1 MTDLDFW
8 REAWAAGRVHPRS
21 KRPDDTLEMHWPSL
35 KVALGSRVLVPLSG
49 KSGDLAWLGSHGF
62 FTVGVEISAIPC
74 EAFFAERGVQPVRT
88 GYGSFVRWQG
98 FGVTLLQGDFFNL
111 DGTYDAA
118 VDRGALV
125 AFSPPNRLRYSNHL
139 KARLV
144 PDAPI
149 LLVTIE
155 FDPTREDGP
164 PYPVFPEEVRRLF
177 PGSRELA
184 RGPMRRPRWDRIG
197 GADAVVWA
205 AQACRPSH

>member
-111 DGTYDAA
+111 DGHMMLPSIAA
-118 VDRGALV
+118 RSSHSPPQPVAILESSQSAPCARCSDPFGNHRVRSDTRRWSSVSSLPGRGA
-125 AFSPPNRLRYSNHL
+125 S
-139 KARLV
+139 LV
-144 PDAPI
+144 PGI
-149 LLVTIE
+149 
-155 FDPTREDGP
+155 
-164 PYPVFPEEVRRLF
+164 
-177 PGSRELA
+177 
-184 RGPMRRPRWDRIG
+184 
-197 GADAVVWA
+197 
-205 AQACRPSH
+205 